1 MSAFFCTRA
10 RASPFDCP
18 RSSVRTSACPG
29 SAFPDEIERIDVIAV
44 ERDGRGIFA
53 FDSLT
58 GRRAEIRLEIG
69 EEVVF
74 EASRGRLGIVM
85 TNRRAL
91 GVAAGSGWKELRF
104 RLQESAPTVALVED
118 RVAIL
123 VTSRR
128 VIGFVSRGDWIVGN
142 LSPRSTRRGL
152 ILRWNESRL
161 SASRTKFFVP
171 EFTDDLVAT
180 ARRGFRVEANSS
192 CIGDPIDGV
201 EARDDRSG
209 LNRGIDPKP
218 WRCIRCARFRVLHRP
233 PKPVHV

>member
-1 MSAFFCTRA
+1 MRA
-10 RASPFDCP
+10 QVPL
-18 RSSVRTSACPG
+18 
-29 SAFPDEIERIDVIAV
+29 FPDEIERIDVIAV
-44 ERDGRGIFA
+44 ERDGRDIFA

-142 LSPRSTRRGL
+142 LSPHESTEAVRVGV
-152 ILRWNESRL
+152 S
-161 SASRTKFFVP
+161 VGV
-171 EFTDDLVAT
+171 VAT
-180 ARRGFRVEANSS
+180 NRRALGLAVDADRFVAADLQVKESLESVVA
-192 CIGDPIDGV
+192 GDTLATVRTNRRILV
-201 EARDDRSG
+201 FSG
-209 LNRGIDPKP
+209 PAGIWTEQRRK
-218 WRCIRCARFRVLHRP
+218 IN
-233 PKPVHV
+233 